1 MSTTTKGLFPGQ
13 RQTRRDGAGQER
25 TMRLHTP
32 IDLTEQ
38 HNARS
43 KGEAYVLE
51 VTSHR
56 YARLMRGCDPTGF
69 AYSPSLPER
78 QVGG

>member
-25 TMRLHTP
+25 T

-38 HNARS
+38 HNAQS
-43 KGEAYVLE
+43 KGEAYVRE

-56 YARLMRGCDPTGF
+56 YARLTRCDPTGF
-69 AYSPSLPER
+69 AYSPPYQS
-78 QVGG
+78 GK